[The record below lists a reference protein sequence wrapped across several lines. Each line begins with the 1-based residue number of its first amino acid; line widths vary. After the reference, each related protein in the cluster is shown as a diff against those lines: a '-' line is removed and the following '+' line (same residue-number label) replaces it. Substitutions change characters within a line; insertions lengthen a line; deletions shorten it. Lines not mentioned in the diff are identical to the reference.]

1 MRFPKTVMGF
11 YIKNFWRYCGP
22 VALLYSFFAIVDT
35 FGTYVLPAY
44 YLKKSV
50 SILESVPVADAFY
63 VLIPVAGAYF
73 LLRGFQWCAS
83 LLRWFTF
90 DKFIKYPSY
99 NKISTDLYRYVFS
112 QSAEF
117 YTSSMP
123 GKINS
128 QIHRIAESFFETVE
142 MIFGSVTGALISFVI
157 TATSL
162 SAIGWQYTLV
172 ITVAVLFR
180 IVWGIFT
187 IKKSLRMAGKRAE
200 ALNTLQGRLLDA
212 LSNFMV
218 VKMFARTEY
227 EQNYVSP
234 IRKKYER
241 DANAAH
247 FWSRFF
253 WAPGNLVMDTICF
266 SLFILLSGYMYSIG
280 QSTIADI
287 SFALAV
293 YAGISSVAFGI
304 VMNIKNFTSSLGNAS
319 GSYNSLICPIA
330 INDDVNAPDLK
341 IGAATIQIK
350 NLKFRYN
357 KKYVLDNLS
366 LDIKAGEKVGIVGLS
381 GAGKTTLVNL
391 LLRMYDPTSG
401 EISIDGQ
408 NIRHVTQ
415 DSLRKNIS
423 FIPQDATMFNR
434 SIYDNIAY
442 GNMSANKNDVLR
454 AAKLASAHEFI
465 KNTTNG
471 YDTLVGDRG
480 IKLSGGQRQRIA
492 IARAFLKDAPILIL
506 DEATAALDSETE
518 ATIQKSFE
526 ELSHGRTTVVI
537 AHRLSTL
544 RNMDRVIVLDKG
556 RILESGTHTKLL
568 RQKGLYS
575 KLWQMQSGGFIQ
587 E

>member
-1 MRFPKTVMGF
+1 MRFPKTVIGF
-11 YIKNFWRYCGP
+11 YVKNFWRYCGMI
-22 VALLYSFFAIVDT
+22 ALLYSFLAIVDT
-35 FGTYVLPAY
+35 FGTYVLPAF

-50 SILESVPVADAFY
+50 SVLESVLVADAFY
-63 VLIPVAGAYF
+63 ALVPVAGAYF

-83 LLRWFTF
+83 LLRWFVF

-99 NKISTDLYRYVFS
+99 NKISSDLYKYVFS
-112 QSAEF
+112 QSASF

-128 QIHRIAESFFETVE
+128 QIHRISESFFETVE
-142 MIFGSVTGALISFVI
+142 MIFGSLTGALVAFII
-157 TATSL
+157 TATGL
-162 SAIGWQYTLV
+162 AAIGWQYVLV
-172 ITVAVLFR
+172 ITFAVVFR

-187 IKKSLRMAGKRAE
+187 IKKSLRMAGHRSE

-212 LSNFMV
+212 LSNFMA

-227 EQNYVSP
+227 EQNFVAP

-241 DANAAH
+241 DANVAH

-253 WAPGNLVMDTICF
+253 WSPGNLVMDTICF

-280 QSTIADI
+280 HSTIADI

-319 GSYNSLICPIA
+319 GSYNSLIKPVLIQD
-330 INDDVNAPDLK
+330 IPNATNLNIK
-341 IGAATIQIK
+341 TAGIQIR
-350 NLKFRYN
+350 NVKFRYN

-366 LDIKAGEKVGIVGLS
+366 LDINPGEKVGIVGLS

-401 EISIDGQ
+401 EICIDNQ

-434 SIYDNIAY
+434 SIFDNIAY
-442 GNMSANKNDVLR
+442 GNLSATKSDVYR
-454 AAKLASAHEFI
+454 AAKLASAHDFI
-465 KNTTNG
+465 KSTTNG
-471 YDTLVGDRG
+471 YETLVGDRG
-480 IKLSGGQRQRIA
+480 VKLSGGQRQRIA

-526 ELSHGRTTVVI
+526 ELASGRTTVVI

-544 RNMDRVIVLDKG
+544 RNMDRIIVLDKG
-556 RILESGTHTKLL
+556 HIIESGSHTKLL

-575 KLWQMQSGGFIQ
+575 RLWQMQSGGFIQ